1 MPRVIAL
8 TGATGFIGTALIKRL
23 RSAGYHVRAFYRG
36 NGADRNGSDQTLRWV
51 QGRLDDPDSLARLL
65 SGSDTVIHA
74 AGVVRGS
81 EWRHFEKVNTDG
93 VARMVQA
100 ARQMHPSP
108 RFLLLSSL
116 TAREPQ
122 LSYYA
127 ASKRLGEKTLQMD
140 GGALEWSVL
149 RPPAV
154 YGPGDREISPLLR
167 WMCRG
172 FAPQASSSRA
182 SRFSMLYIDDL
193 TDAIVALLE
202 QDHWQRSTFELH
214 DGHAGGYGWGEVV
227 QTVSRVAARH
237 VLSFTLPRLMI
248 RTAAIVNLG
257 AARVCGYAPML
268 TPGKVRELEHP
279 DWTCDNAVFSKATGW
294 QPHIDLAEGIR
305 KTLVYLKIIAD
316 KPNRTTR
323 GTQHADV

>member
-8 TGATGFIGTALIKRL
+8 TGATGFIGTTLVNRL

-36 NGADRNGSDQTLRWV
+36 NGAGRRGSDQSLRWV
-51 QGRLDDPDSLARLL
+51 RGQLDDPESLARLL
-65 SGSDTVIHA
+65 NGSDTVIHC

-81 EWRHFEKVNTDG
+81 EWQHFKKVNTDG

-116 TAREPQ
+116 AAREPQ
-122 LSYYA
+122 LSHHA
-127 ASKRLGEKTLQMD
+127 ASKRQGEK
-140 GGALEWSVL
+140 ALESEGGELEWTIL

-154 YGPGDREISPLLR
+154 YGPGDREIAPLFRL
-167 WMCRG
+167 MCRG
-172 FAPQASSSRA
+172 LAPQASPRA
-182 SRFSMLYIDDL
+182 SKFAMLYVDDL
-193 TDAIVALLE
+193 ADAVVALIE
-202 QDHWQRSTFELH
+202 QKHWRQTAFELH
-214 DGHAGGYGWGEVV
+214 DGRSGGYDWGEVA
-227 QTVSRVAARH
+227 QTVSRVAARR
-237 VLSFTLPRLMI
+237 VLRFKLSRQMI
-248 RTAAIVNLG
+248 RTAAAVNLG

-279 DWTCDNAVFSKATGW
+279 DWTCDNTAFSEETGW
-294 QPHIDLAEGIR
+294 QPRTDLAEGIK

-316 KPNRTTR
+316 KPKRTTR
-323 GTQHADV
+323 GTQDADV

>member
-8 TGATGFIGTALIKRL
+8 TGATGFIGTALVKRL
-23 RSAGYHVRAFYRG
+23 RSAGYHLRAFYRG
-36 NGADRNGSDQTLRWV
+36 NGAGRHDGSDQTLRWV
-51 QGRLDDPDSLARLL
+51 QGRLDDPESLAQLL
-65 SGSDTVIHA
+65 SGCDTVIHG

-100 ARQMHPSP
+100 ARLMHPSP

-122 LSYYA
+122 LSHYA
-127 ASKRLGEKTLQMD
+127 ASKRLGEKALESD
-140 GGALEWSVL
+140 GGALEWAVL

-154 YGPGDREISPLLR
+154 YGPGDREISPLFR

-172 FAPQASSSRA
+172 LAPQASSRA
-182 SRFSMLYIDDL
+182 SKFSMLYINDL
-193 TDAIVALLE
+193 ADAIVALLE
-202 QDHWQRSTFELH
+202 KEQWHRSTFELH
-214 DGHAGGYGWGEVV
+214 DGHPGGYDWGEVV
-227 QTVSRVAARH
+227 QTVSRVAARNI
-237 VLSFTLPRLMI
+237 LRFKLPRPMI
-248 RTAAIVNLG
+248 RTAAAVNLG

-294 QPHIDLAEGIR
+294 QPCTDLAEGIR

-316 KPNRTTR
+316 KANRTTR